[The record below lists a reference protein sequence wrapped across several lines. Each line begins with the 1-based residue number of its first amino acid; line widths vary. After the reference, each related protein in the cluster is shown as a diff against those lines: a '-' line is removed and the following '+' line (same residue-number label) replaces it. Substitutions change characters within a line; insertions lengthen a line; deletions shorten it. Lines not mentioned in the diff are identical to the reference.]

1 MILNISPSFLDGA
14 AEIYSISWITSH
26 KDVCSDSF
34 LIEHTP
40 SFMKRKIE
48 REIESGWEYYIS
60 LSPSPSGIVSI
71 KGNEISSLYVLPSM
85 ERKGIGGELLSFAE
99 EKTGPECFL
108 WCRKENTKAMIFYL
122 NRGYIIEEEKVIN
135 AAMTE
140 VKLIKFQ
147 SPREEK
153 NSSTSI
159 L

>member
-1 MILNISPSFLDGA
+1 AVLNEAWKLAPFRVA
-14 AEIYSISWITSH
+14 VVH
-26 KDVCSDSF
+26 
-34 LIEHTP
+34 
-40 SFMKRKIE
+40 
-48 REIESGWEYYIS
+48 
-60 LSPSPSGIVSI
+60 
-71 KGNEISSLYVLPSM
+71 VLPSM
-85 ERKGIGGELLSFAE
+85 EKKGIGGELLSFAE
-99 EKTGPECFL
+99 DKAGSPCYL

>member
-1 MILNISPSFLDGA
+1 MILNISPSFLDEA

-85 ERKGIGGELLSFAE
+85 EKKGIGGELLSFAE
-99 EKTGPECFL
+99 DKAGSPCYL
-108 WCRKENTKAMIFYL
+108 WCRKENTKAMTFYL
-122 NRGYIIEEEKVIN
+122 NRGYIVEEEKVVS

-140 VKLIKFQ
+140 VKLTK
-147 SPREEK
+147 
-153 NSSTSI
+153 

>member
-1 MILNISPSFLDGA
+1 M
-14 AEIYSISWITSH
+14 T
-26 KDVCSDSF
+26 
-34 LIEHTP
+34 
-40 SFMKRKIE
+40 
-48 REIESGWEYYIS
+48 
-60 LSPSPSGIVSI
+60 
-71 KGNEISSLYVLPSM
+71 
-85 ERKGIGGELLSFAE
+85 
-99 EKTGPECFL
+99 
-108 WCRKENTKAMIFYL
+108 FYL